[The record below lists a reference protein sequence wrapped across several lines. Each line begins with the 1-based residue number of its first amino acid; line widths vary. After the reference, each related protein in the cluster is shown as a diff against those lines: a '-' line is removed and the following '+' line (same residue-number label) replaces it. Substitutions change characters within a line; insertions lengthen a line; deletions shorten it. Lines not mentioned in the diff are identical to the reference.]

1 MPRGSQEGAVAEAAE
16 SDGPSPFSSE
26 VPHASSLPAP
36 LPCPNPV
43 PTLSQPPTNPVPTSS
58 LPAPLPSQ
66 KHALAALFTLALY
79 RSHLPK
85 HFSSSSVAASGSST
99 ALISLSAI
107 SPPAAPPRPPPPP
120 PSDSGDIE
128 LVAVPPAPPPH
139 PTANA
144 ACGPSRGTDPCSP
157 SAGAAVAQAP
167 SAHQDDGSDGV
178 SQASNTDASGTDP
191 GAPTSKTPLLRA
203 SSRPWYCWG

>member
-1 MPRGSQEGAVAEAAE
+1 MPPPCQLL
-16 SDGPSPFSSE
+16 
-26 VPHASSLPAP
+26 SL
-36 LPCPNPV
+36 V
-43 PTLSQPPTNPVPTSS
+43 PTLSQPCPNLLPTLSQSPPCQLLSLVPSLSQPCPQPPPNPVPTSP

-85 HFSSSSVAASGSST
+85 HLSSSSVAASGSST

-107 SPPAAPPRPPPPP
+107 PPPAAPPRPPPPP

-167 SAHQDDGSDGV
+167 SAHQDDGGDGV